1 MRVEQK
7 PEPTSTAGKEKKIE
21 KFVPKQPMSKIVIL
35 ASLVIAS
42 TALFWLAWHNAV
54 VTGISFDTGT
64 QNIMVIVTTLLA
76 FCLMLCFLAVAE
88 VLITKKVIVLMMSV
102 VAAGT
107 VFIFFHF
114 STWSFVGFILVV
126 LSYLYWSR
134 EVRIDTETRTKFIP
148 QRVVKS
154 GLRAT
159 VSLILLAVSFVYYGF
174 LTVDAV
180 AENNMTERFTD
191 MGTNA
196 ITQVLDV
203 YYKERFDPMMT
214 IDEFIEQI
222 GFGTLEEVRLDTGY
236 EEIDA
241 AIEEGMAGA
250 KDEAIDVA
258 REEFLNSFDIEA
270 TGDESM
276 ETVIGRFVSGYIDE
290 YAEPYMKFIPALMA
304 IGLYFVLHFFG
315 FIYREL
321 IKSMSFLVFHILVWL
336 KFIKVEKIKVEAE
349 KITL

>member
-7 PEPTSTAGKEKKIE
+7 PEEKKLE

-35 ASLVIAS
+35 ASLVVVS
-42 TALFWLAWHNAV
+42 TALFWLAWHNAIA
-54 VTGISFDTGT
+54 TGISFDMGT
-64 QNIMVIVTTLLA
+64 RNIMVIVTTLLA

-88 VLITKKVIVLMMSV
+88 VLITRKVIVLMMSV

-114 STWSFVGFILVV
+114 STWSFVGFILVI
-126 LSYLYWSR
+126 LGYLYWSR
-134 EVRIDTETRTKFIP
+134 QVRIDVETRTKFIP
-148 QRVVKS
+148 QQVVKS
-154 GLRAT
+154 GLRTT

-174 LTVDAV
+174 LTVDA
-180 AENNMTERFTD
+180 AADNNMTERFTD
-191 MGTNA
+191 MGTNS

-203 YYKERFDPMMT
+203 YYKEKFDRTMT
-214 IDEFIEQI
+214 VDEFIEQI
-222 GFGTLEEVRLDTGY
+222 GFGSPEEVNLDTGY
-236 EEIDA
+236 EEIDT
-241 AIEEGMAGA
+241 AIEEGIAGA
-250 KDEAIDVA
+250 KDEAIDAA

-276 ETVIGRFVSGYIDE
+276 EMVIKRFVGGYIDE

-304 IGLYFVLHFFG
+304 IGLYLVLHFFG

>member
-7 PEPTSTAGKEKKIE
+7 PEPTSTAGNEKKIE
-21 KFVPKQPMSKIVIL
+21 KFIPKQPMSKIAIL

-54 VTGISFDTGT
+54 ATGISFSTGT
-64 QNIMVIVTTLLA
+64 QNIVVIVTTLLA

-88 VLITKKVIVLMMSV
+88 ILITRKIIVFLMSV
-102 VAAGT
+102 IAAAT

-114 STWSFVGFILVV
+114 SIWSVVGFLLVII
-126 LSYLYWSR
+126 SYLYWRR
-134 EVRIDTETRTKFIP
+134 EVRIDEETRTKFMP
-148 QRVVKS
+148 RRVIKS

-159 VSLILLAVSFVYYGF
+159 VSLLLLAVSFVYYGF

-180 AENNMTERFTD
+180 ADNNMTERFTE

-196 ITQVLDV
+196 ISNVLGT
-203 YYKERFDPMMT
+203 YYKEKFRPSMT
-214 IDEFIEQI
+214 VDEFIEQI
-222 GFGTLEEVRLDTGY
+222 GFGTLEEINLNTGY
-236 EEIDA
+236 GEIDA
-241 AIEEGMAGA
+241 AVEEGITGA

-258 REEFLNSFDIEA
+258 REEFLNSFGIEA

-276 ETVIGRFVSGYIDE
+276 KTVIGRFVGGYIDE

-304 IGLYFVLHFFG
+304 VGLYLVLHFFG

-321 IKSMSFLVFHILVWL
+321 IKSMSYLVFHVLVWL